1 MSITIS
7 LITAT
12 YNSGATIED
21 TLKSVLSQTYKN
33 VDYWV
38 VDGGSKD
45 NTMDI
50 VRSYEPYFNGR
61 LHWISEKDRGIYDA
75 MNKGIM
81 NSTGN
86 VVGIINSDDYFT
98 SNTVLERVAN
108 TFGAEIDIDAVY
120 GDIHF
125 IKEGA
130 PDKVVRYYSSKPFRP
145 VLLRFGFMPAHPS
158 FYARREV
165 YERYGLYSLNYRL
178 ASDYDMMVRL
188 FLKYHIKA
196 KYIAL
201 DFVTMR
207 TGGAS
212 TKNVRSRMLLV
223 KEDVQA
229 CRAYNVYTNSF
240 FISLKYLFKIF
251 EWKMF

>member
-1 MSITIS
+1 MTIS

-21 TLKSVLSQTYKN
+21 TLKSVLSQTYKDI
-33 VDYWV
+33 DYWV

-50 VRSYEPYFNGR
+50 VRSYEPRFNGR

-75 MNKGIM
+75 MNKGIR
-81 NSTGN
+81 NCTGD
-86 VVGIINSDDYFT
+86 VVGIINSDDFFT
-98 SNTVLERVAN
+98 SDGVLERVAHELGN
-108 TFGAEIDIDAVY
+108 DSGIDAVY

-125 IKEGA
+125 IHDGA
-130 PDKVVRYYSSKPFRP
+130 PDKIVRYYSSKPFRP
-145 VLLRFGFMPAHPS
+145 MWLRFGFMPAHPS

-165 YERYGLYSLNYRL
+165 FEKCGLYSLDYKI

-188 FLKYHIKA
+188 FHKYHIKTR
-196 KYIAL
+196 YLAL

-212 TKNVRSRMLLV
+212 TKDVSSRVLIV
-223 KEDVQA
+223 NEDVKA
-229 CRAYNVYTNSF
+229 CRAYGLYTNRF
-240 FISLKYLFKIF
+240 FISLKYLYKIF
-251 EWKMF
+251 EWKLF

>member
-1 MSITIS
+1 MTIS

-33 VDYWV
+33 IDYWV
-38 VDGGSKD
+38 VDGDSKD

-50 VRSYEPYFNGR
+50 VRQYEPLFGGR

-75 MNKGIM
+75 MNKGIA
-81 NSTGN
+81 NCTGD
-86 VVGIINSDDYFT
+86 VVGIINSDDFFT
-98 SNTVLERVAN
+98 SDAVLERVARE
-108 TFGAEIDIDAVY
+108 FDSEAGIDAVY

-125 IKEGA
+125 IKNGA

-145 VLLRFGFMPAHPS
+145 MWLRFGFMPAHPS

-165 YERYGLYSLNYRL
+165 FERCGLYSLDYKI

-188 FLKYHIKA
+188 FHKYRIKA
-196 KYIAL
+196 KYLDL

-212 TKNVRSRMLLV
+212 TKNVRSRVQLV

-229 CRAYNVYTNSF
+229 CRAYGMYTNRF
-240 FISLKYLFKIF
+240 FISMKYLYKIF
-251 EWKMF
+251 EWKLF